1 MPRRKEPARLWFEEG
16 RGCWCIL
23 DSGKKH
29 RLAECRLGD
38 REAAEGRLAEY
49 LSEKKAAAEKAAR
62 EAAQTPTVMRRNPD
76 NKNPERVLIAD
87 CIALY
92 CRAKEGSKNAGVTG
106 IHAVHLLGYW
116 GDMVLVE
123 IDEDTC
129 LGYVAARTSTL
140 FKPRGSKSAGKAI
153 SPQTARREL
162 ETLSAAL
169 GHWHKKFT
177 LTALPIVTK
186 PPKGGAHPD
195 WLTVNEYGRLLRAI
209 QGERWVA
216 SDLATRAEIWESWV
230 TETLRPQQHLERFT
244 EIGFATGTRAGAI
257 LRLGWKPA
265 RLNGYIDFAATT
277 LHRAG
282 PDEEVTRKRQP
293 ACRIP
298 DSLVPKLKAWREA
311 DHAEARELASQSPP
325 VEMVDRIV
333 RYDNEEVERIGQSFE
348 TAVLRACLDRREID
362 GALRIGNADP
372 KDDMGWPTPHILRHT
387 RATLLLRAGMSPHD
401 VGRFL
406 GMGTK
411 MVEGVYGHHHPEHQ
425 KELAKVA

>member
-1 MPRRKEPARLWFEEG
+1 MPRPRAPARLWYDEG
-16 RGCWCIL
+16 RDQWCIL
-23 DSGKKH
+23 DYGKKH
-29 RLAECRLGD
+29 RLEGCRLGD
-38 REAAEGRLAEY
+38 RGEAEKRFAAYIVARDAEAARVSA
-49 LSEKKAAAEKAAR
+49 

-76 NKNPERVLIAD
+76 NKNPEKVEIAD

-92 CRAKEGSKNAGVTG
+92 CRSKEGTKNAGLTG
-106 IHAVHLLGYW
+106 IHAVHLIGYW
-116 GDMVLVE
+116 GDMYLID

-140 FKPRGSKSAGKAI
+140 FKPRGSKASGKAI

-169 GHWHKKFT
+169 GYWHKKFT
-177 LTALPIVTK
+177 LSALPVVTK
-186 PPKGGAHPD
+186 PAKGGAHPD
-195 WLTVNEYGRLLRAI
+195 WLTVVEYARLLRAI
-209 QGERWVA
+209 CGERWVA

-230 TETLRPQQHLERFT
+230 NEVLEPQGHLERFT
-244 EIGFATGTRAGAI
+244 EIGYATGTRAGAI
-257 LRLGWKPA
+257 LALGWKPA
-265 RLNGYIDFAATT
+265 RLNGYVDFAATT

-282 PDEEVTRKRQP
+282 PDEVVTRKRQP

-298 DSLVPKLKAWREA
+298 DSLVPKLRAWREA
-311 DHAEARELASQSPP
+311 DQSEARELASRTPAI
-325 VEMVDRIV
+325 EMVDRIV
-333 RYDNEEVERIGQSFE
+333 RYDNQEVDRIGQSFE
-348 TAVLRACLDRREID
+348 TAVKRACLDVRDID
-362 GALRIGNADP
+362 GARRVGNADP

-411 MVEGVYGHHHPEHQ
+411 MVEEVYGHHHPDHQ